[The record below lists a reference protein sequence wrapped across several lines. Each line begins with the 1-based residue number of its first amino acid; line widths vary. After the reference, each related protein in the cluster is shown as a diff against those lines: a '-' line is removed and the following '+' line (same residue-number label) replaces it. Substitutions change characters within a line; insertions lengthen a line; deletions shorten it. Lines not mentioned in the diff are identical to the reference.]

1 MNGGELLE
9 AYERFHRTGPEWGA
23 DQLTNHGPMAVEV
36 LVRRGRAEVVP
47 GWVDGYIRRLDE
59 LPGAIG
65 EITDTSW
72 AEALGDGCRIG
83 DWTGYFTRQLAEQPW
98 RQVLAAWWPR
108 LLPGIAAGATHGVI
122 RTGHVVRTLLA
133 GPEDQAALDE
143 LAHALAF

>member
-1 MNGGELLE
+1 MNGGELIE

-72 AEALGDGCRIG
+72 AEALGDGCCRASRPARP
-83 DWTGYFTRQLAEQPW
+83 TG
-98 RQVLAAWWPR
+98 
-108 LLPGIAAGATHGVI
+108 
-122 RTGHVVRTLLA
+122 
-133 GPEDQAALDE
+133 
-143 LAHALAF
+143 